1 MPDFTYPCL
10 PRRADGLPAPDDAV
24 WDGLPEMELVRT
36 ETGEA
41 PALRTHVRAFYDP
54 RAAALCLRFLCED
67 DAVCSDYTQRDDPIY
82 NQDVLEVFLCD
93 AGDLHR
99 YKEFEVSP
107 RNVQFDA
114 DIRYRGPH
122 DTTIGLGW
130 DLAGWQTHTR
140 FEPDARRLCSVW
152 RMPLSGMDHTPQ
164 PGERWRMNV
173 YRIDHSAR
181 GMELSAWS
189 PTGEPNFHVPE
200 RFGWVV
206 FR

>member
-1 MPDFTYPCL
+1 MPDFTYACL
-10 PRRADGLPAPDDAV
+10 PRRADGLPAPEDAV

-41 PALRTHVRAFYDP
+41 PALRTRVRAFYDP
-54 RAAALCLRFLCED
+54 QAAMLYLRFLCED
-67 DAVCSDYTQRDDPIY
+67 DEILSDYAHRDDPIY

-93 AGDLHR
+93 AGDPHR

-114 DIRYRGPH
+114 DIRYHGPH
-122 DTTIGLGW
+122 DTTVGLSW
-130 DLAGWQTHTR
+130 DLTGWQTRTHWA
-140 FEPDARRLCSVW
+140 PDAKRLCSVW
-152 RMPLSGMDHTPQ
+152 RMSLSGMDHAPQ

-200 RFGWVV
+200 RFGWLI